1 MRLVERVKAVV
12 GVAIYFKARIVH
24 IVTQVFDHAE
34 IMGVKFDITSYRVW
48 ALRAFKR
55 GVLDYQTVNFLH
67 KWPNLQG
74 RLELI

>member
-48 ALRAFKR
+48 ALRASKS
-55 GVLDYQTVNFLH
+55 GVLGTQKFNFLQE
-67 KWPNLQG
+67 WPNFQG
-74 RLELI
+74 TSELI